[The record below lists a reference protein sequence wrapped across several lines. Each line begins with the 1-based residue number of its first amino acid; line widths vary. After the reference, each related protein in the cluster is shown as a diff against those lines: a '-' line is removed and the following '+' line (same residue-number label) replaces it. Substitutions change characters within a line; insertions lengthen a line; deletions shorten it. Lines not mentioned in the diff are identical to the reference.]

1 MSVDNNS
8 LFAFFSYFAHKS
20 IAKFTVPWYNF
31 GGDTMKKNL
40 DKKNQSLFKKFIAYY
55 KPHKKTFALDMLC
68 SFVFSVVGL
77 LYPMMTTQILDV
89 YIPNGMIKEILI
101 MSAVLLA
108 VYFLRAGMNYY
119 INYYGHVMGVKMQSK
134 MRSDLFSHLEKLP
147 YSFYDNN
154 ETGQLMAR
162 MTNDLF
168 NVSELAHHGPEN
180 LFITS
185 FMTLSA
191 FIYLCTI
198 SWKLALIIFAFLPVL
213 ILIVWASRK
222 NMTKAFQKSR
232 EEIGNINA
240 CLENSI
246 AGIRVTKA
254 YANAEH
260 EQERF
265 EKSNTGFVKARSKA
279 FKAMGTFSSSMNL
292 VTSVY
297 NVIVLLAGG
306 LFCIYDSANFD
317 YVDLVAFML
326 SINLFISPIQT
337 LITFF
342 EQLQDGITGF
352 KRFDDIMVTP
362 VEEDKEDAIEVE
374 RFEGEIAFENVTFG
388 YDERKVIDN
397 ISLTIPKGKT
407 YALVGASGGGKTTL
421 CHLVPKFYPVE
432 NGDIKIDGTSIKD
445 ITNRSLR
452 QNIGIVQQDVFL
464 FTGTF
469 RDNIAYGDIN
479 ATEEQIVEAAKKAN
493 IHDYIVSLEKGYDT
507 EIGERGIKLSGGQKQ
522 RLSIARVFLK
532 NPSILILDEATSAL
546 DNATETL
553 IQNAL
558 SDLCVGRTTI
568 VVAHR
573 LSTIR
578 NADKIVVINKGRI
591 EESGSHDELI
601 ALDGIY
607 KKLHDA
613 QYKDGNLDGLIDCN

>member
-1 MSVDNNS
+1 
-8 LFAFFSYFAHKS
+8 
-20 IAKFTVPWYNF
+20 
-31 GGDTMKKNL
+31 
-40 DKKNQSLFKKFIAYY
+40 
-55 KPHKKTFALDMLC
+55 
-68 SFVFSVVGL
+68 
-77 LYPMMTTQILDV
+77 MMTKKILDD
-89 YIPNGMIKEILI
+89 YIPGGMVKEIVIL
-101 MSAVLLA
+101 SSVLLG
-108 VYFLRAGMNYY
+108 VYLIRAGLNYF
-119 INYYGHVMGVKMQSK
+119 INYYGHAMGVKMQAT
-134 MRSDLFSHLEKLP
+134 MRSDLFRHLEKLP

-198 SWKLALIIFAFLPVL
+198 NWKLALIIFAFLPVL
-213 ILIVWASRK
+213 IVIAVCSRK

-254 YANAEH
+254 YANADH
-260 EQERF
+260 EQARF
-265 EKSNTGFVKARSKA
+265 ERNNGAFVEARSKA
-279 FKAMGTFSSSMNL
+279 YKAMGIFHSSMTL
-292 VTSVY
+292 VTSIY
-297 NVIVLLAGG
+297 NVIVLIAGG

-317 YVDLVAFML
+317 YADLTAFML

-337 LITFF
+337 LIGFF

-352 KRFDDIMVTP
+352 KRFDDIMITP
-362 VEEDKEDAIEVE
+362 VEEDSPEAVDIDK
-374 RFEGEIAFENVTFG
+374 FEGEIEFKNVTFG
-388 YDERKVIDN
+388 YDERIVLDD
-397 ISLTIPKGKT
+397 ISFTVPKGKT
-407 YALVGASGGGKTTL
+407 YAFVGASGGGKTTL
-421 CHLVPKFYPVE
+421 CHLIPKFYNFE
-432 NGDIKIDGTSIKD
+432 SGNITIDGTSVKD

-469 RDNIAYGDIN
+469 RDNILYGNTN
-479 ATEEQIVEAAKKAN
+479 ATDDEIVEAAKKAN
-493 IHDYIVSLEKGYDT
+493 IHDYIMSLEKGYDT
-507 EIGERGIKLSGGQKQ
+507 EIGERGVKLSGGQKQ

-546 DNATETL
+546 DNTTETL
-553 IQNAL
+553 IQQAL
-558 SDLCVGRTTI
+558 SELCVGRTTL

-573 LSTIR
+573 LSTVR
-578 NADKIVVINKGRI
+578 NADQIIVINKGKI
-591 EESGSHDELI
+591 EECGTHDELI
-601 ALDGIY
+601 EKDGIY
-607 KKLHDA
+607 KNLHDS
-613 QYKDGNLDGLIDCN
+613 QYKDIALNPIVDCN

>member
-1 MSVDNNS
+1 
-8 LFAFFSYFAHKS
+8 
-20 IAKFTVPWYNF
+20 
-31 GGDTMKKNL
+31 MKEKNTG
-40 DKKNQSLFKKFIAYY
+40 KLFKKFISYY

-68 SFVFSVVGL
+68 SFIYSVVGL

-89 YIPNGMIKEILI
+89 YIPEGKIKEILI
-101 MSAVLLA
+101 LCAVLLA

-119 INYYGHVMGVKMQSK
+119 INYYGHVMGVKMQAN
-134 MRSDLFSHLEKLP
+134 MRSDLFGHLEKLP

-154 ETGQLMAR
+154 ETGQLMTR

-168 NVSELAHHGPEN
+168 DVSELAHHGPEN
-180 LFITS
+180 VFITS

-191 FIYLCTI
+191 FVYLCTI
-198 SWKLALIIFAFLPVL
+198 SWKLSLIIFALLPFL
-213 ILIVWASRK
+213 ILIAWASRK

-254 YANAEH
+254 YANAEY

-265 EKSNTGFVKARSKA
+265 EKSNSGFVKARSKA
-279 FKAMGTFSSSMNL
+279 YKAMGTFSSSMNL
-292 VTSVY
+292 VTSIY
-297 NVIVLLAGG
+297 NVVVLLAGG

-337 LITFF
+337 LIAFF

-352 KRFDDIMVTP
+352 KRFNAIMETP
-362 VEEDKEDAIEVE
+362 AEEDSETARDVE
-374 RFEGEIAFENVTFG
+374 RFEGNIEFKNVTFG
-388 YDERKVIDN
+388 YDERTVIDN
-397 ISLTIPKGKT
+397 VSFSVPKGKT
-407 YALVGASGGGKTTL
+407 YAFVGASGGGKTTI
-421 CHLVPKFYPVE
+421 CHLIPKFYNLE
-432 NGDIKIDGTSIKD
+432 QGDILIDGESVKNV
-445 ITNRSLR
+445 TNKSLR
-452 QNIGIVQQDVFL
+452 ENVGIVQQDVFL

-469 RDNIAYGDIN
+469 RDNISYGNIN
-479 ATEEQIVEAAKKAN
+479 ATEEEIVEAAKKAN
-493 IHDYIVSLEKGYDT
+493 IHDYIMSLEKGYDT

-553 IQNAL
+553 IQHAL
-558 SDLCVGRTTI
+558 GELCVGRTTL

-578 NADKIVVINKGRI
+578 NADKIIVINKGKI
-591 EESGSHDELI
+591 EECGTHEELI
-601 ALDGIY
+601 SLGGIY
-607 KKLHDA
+607 KSLHDA

>member
-1 MSVDNNS
+1 
-8 LFAFFSYFAHKS
+8 
-20 IAKFTVPWYNF
+20 
-31 GGDTMKKNL
+31 
-40 DKKNQSLFKKFIAYY
+40 
-55 KPHKKTFALDMLC
+55 
-68 SFVFSVVGL
+68 
-77 LYPMMTTQILDV
+77 MMTKKILDD
-89 YIPNGMIKEILI
+89 YIPGGMVKEIVIL
-101 MSAVLLA
+101 SSVLLG
-108 VYFLRAGMNYY
+108 VYLIRAGLNYF
-119 INYYGHVMGVKMQSK
+119 INYYGHAMGVKMQAT
-134 MRSDLFSHLEKLP
+134 MRSDLFRHLEKLP

-198 SWKLALIIFAFLPVL
+198 NWKLALIIFAFLPVL
-213 ILIVWASRK
+213 IVIAVCSRK

-254 YANAEH
+254 YANADH
-260 EQERF
+260 EQARF
-265 EKSNTGFVKARSKA
+265 ERNNSAFVEARSKA
-279 FKAMGTFSSSMNL
+279 YKAMGIFHSSMTL
-292 VTSVY
+292 VTSIY
-297 NVIVLLAGG
+297 NVIVLIAGG

-317 YVDLVAFML
+317 YADLTAFML

-337 LITFF
+337 LIGFF

-352 KRFDDIMVTP
+352 KRFDDIMITP
-362 VEEDKEDAIEVE
+362 VEEDSPEAVDIDK
-374 RFEGEIAFENVTFG
+374 FEGEIEFKNVTFG
-388 YDERKVIDN
+388 YDERTVLDD
-397 ISLTIPKGKT
+397 ISFTVPRGKT
-407 YALVGASGGGKTTL
+407 YAFVGASGGGKTTL
-421 CHLVPKFYPVE
+421 CHLIPKFYNFE
-432 NGDIKIDGTSIKD
+432 SGDITIDGTSVKD

-469 RDNIAYGDIN
+469 RDNILYGNTN
-479 ATEEQIVEAAKKAN
+479 ATDDEIVEAAKKAN
-493 IHDYIVSLEKGYDT
+493 IHDYIMSLEKGYDT
-507 EIGERGIKLSGGQKQ
+507 EIGERGVKLSGGQKQ

-546 DNATETL
+546 DNTTETL
-553 IQNAL
+553 IQQAL
-558 SDLCVGRTTI
+558 SELCVGRTTL

-573 LSTIR
+573 LSTVR
-578 NADKIVVINKGRI
+578 NADQIIVINKGKI
-591 EESGSHDELI
+591 EECGTHDELI
-601 ALDGIY
+601 EKDGIY
-607 KKLHDA
+607 KNLHDS
-613 QYKDGNLDGLIDCN
+613 QYKDIALNPIVDCN